1 MYRDINT
8 KLRNKHRNHEFA
20 TATANL
26 MEFVIRNTIHLRYV
40 VMDQTNQQNEYTT
53 KNQELRIQYLRNNI
67 TEEDF
72 KIRLQQNEKKYQK
85 KREVN
90 NVYDILVNTLTDIIF
105 RFNHHLDESE
115 PGQCNMAI
123 LDEINPIIEYA
134 NECFQEIGKTY
145 GSKPIRMS
153 HDMRIL

>member
-1 MYRDINT
+1 
-8 KLRNKHRNHEFA
+8 
-20 TATANL
+20 

-53 KNQELRIQYLRNNI
+53 KNQDLRIQYLRNLI

-72 KIRLQQNEKKYQK
+72 KVKLQQNEKKYQK

-105 RFNHHLDESE
+105 RFNRHLDESA

-145 GSKPIRMS
+145 GSKPIRVS
-153 HDMRIL
+153 NEVRIL